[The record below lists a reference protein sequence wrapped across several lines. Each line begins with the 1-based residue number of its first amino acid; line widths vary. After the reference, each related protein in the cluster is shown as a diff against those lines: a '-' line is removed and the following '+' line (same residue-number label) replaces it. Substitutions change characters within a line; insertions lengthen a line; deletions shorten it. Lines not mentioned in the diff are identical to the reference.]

1 MEKCTSII
9 IDSALKNSKGHYEQF
24 SYDFRQALI
33 RSGKK
38 VIYISPSADLANK
51 SDGVASPLISYQFI
65 DAISKPSFF
74 QQSFQVV
81 KKMTK
86 SSPEKFHIIFLRAND
101 LAAGNVIDWSK
112 FIEDNQQIDLKVL
125 INVSGMISDSSH
137 SESERE
143 VLNKLGIFKDKI
155 HFMAWDSRVT
165 ESREFSSFD
174 YLPLY
179 KKPVKK
185 SSNQSQLRI
194 GFFGKLTS
202 DRGLT
207 DLLFSA
213 ILNPQLKFELKGYG
227 LSFKYLYRC
236 PGYLSVKKT
245 PIKAIASLFLTL
257 YIFLLTK
264 LPNVSLS
271 EIYFDTEQEMTAEIQ
286 KCSAIFWSCRKSPYE
301 SGIVIQSLAAGVP
314 VVWLNG
320 QSAMAKILSS
330 QYPVGELPIKKLYQF
345 RGMHNFVL
353 SVKELAPS
361 VPFTFEE
368 FQSVASKCNCP

>member
-1 MEKCTSII
+1 
-9 IDSALKNSKGHYEQF
+9 
-24 SYDFRQALI
+24 
-33 RSGKK
+33 
-38 VIYISPSADLANK
+38 
-51 SDGVASPLISYQFI
+51 
-65 DAISKPSFF
+65 
-74 QQSFQVV
+74 
-81 KKMTK
+81 MTK

-165 ESREFSSFD
+165 ESREFSNFD

-353 SVKELAPS
+353 SVKELVPS

>member
-1 MEKCTSII
+1 MKNCTSII

-51 SDGVASPLISYQFI
+51 SDGVSSPLISYQFI
-65 DAISKPSFF
+65 DAISKPLFF
-74 QQSFQVV
+74 HQSLQMV
-81 KKMTK
+81 KKLTE
-86 SSPEKFHIIFLRAND
+86 SSPEKFHMIFLRAND

-112 FIEDNQQIDLKVL
+112 FIEGHQQIDLKVL

-137 SESERE
+137 SKSERE
-143 VLNKLGIFKDKI
+143 VLNKLGIIKNKI
-155 HFMAWDSRVT
+155 HFMAWDSRVA
-165 ESREFSSFD
+165 ESKEFSNFD

-179 KKPVKK
+179 KNPVKK
-185 SSNQSQLRI
+185 SINQSQLRI

-227 LSFKYLYRC
+227 FSFKYLYRC

-245 PIKAIASLFLTL
+245 PIKAIASLFLTF

-264 LPNVSLS
+264 LPNILLS

-361 VPFTFEE
+361 APFTFEE